1 MHISAS
7 FPTVVSVTQ
16 WKHIVF
22 RSTNPWRGHGMFQS
36 LVGVAYWQHVQVTCI
51 PCCFC
56 FPYLGIGSN
65 VTNIDRMSTKTL
77 SFPKRRFFLDICKV
91 CFHTNGV
98 IFVVTF
104 EASTNFFAT
113 NLFLIISSAKE
124 RKFFLQKLK
133 YLTRKP
139 APSSFTKFAL
149 HRSLKNHNEFWRTSR
164 FFTSTALKR

>member
-7 FPTVVSVTQ
+7 LPTVVSVTQ

-65 VTNIDRMSTKTL
+65 VTNVDRMSTKTL
-77 SFPKRRFFLDICKV
+77 SFPKRRFFLDICKI
-91 CFHTNGV
+91 CFPTNGV

-113 NLFLIISSAKE
+113 NLFWIISSANFSCRSSNIWLE
-124 RKFFLQKLK
+124 NRLLLRLQN
-133 YLTRKP
+133 
-139 APSSFTKFAL
+139 L
-149 HRSLKNHNEFWRTSR
+149 HYTDLSRTITNFGGLVVFSLQLH
-164 FFTSTALKR
+164 